1 MVYVGIDPSLKRS
14 AVSYY
19 DPNSN
24 KFVITSFPKTLQ
36 VKKGFEEIYS
46 DANLISDEV
55 SKYIYGISNEL
66 CVISEIPPPQG
77 QYSPALY
84 AYDSLLIHKLHEQGS
99 VKEFYR
105 VYPNYLGHVHKK
117 RKYAKSESVAM
128 AKEIIERLKT
138 VGAKFY
144 NTSCRFNHDEAESF
158 IFLCRLLVLKGM
170 FVDEIS
176 IVEGLAHEKEKL
188 MWRNNYG

>member
-1 MVYVGIDPSLKRS
+1 MIYVGIDPSLKRS

-19 DPNSN
+19 DSETN
-24 KFVITSFPKTLQ
+24 KFVITSFPKTLES
-36 VKKGFEEIYS
+36 KKGYEEIYS
-46 DANLISDEV
+46 DANSISDEV
-55 SKYIYGISNEL
+55 SRYISGIGKGL

-84 AYDSLLIHKLHEQGS
+84 AYDSLLIHKLQEQGS

-117 RKYAKSESVAM
+117 RKYAKSESVAL
-128 AKEIIERLKT
+128 AFSIIDRIKT
-138 VGAKFY
+138 RGAKFY
-144 NTSCRFNHDEAESF
+144 NTSKRLNHDESESF
-158 IFLCRLLVLKGM
+158 IFLCRLLVLKGI

-176 IVEGLAHEKEKL
+176 FIEGLTHEKEKL
-188 MWRNNYG
+188 MWEV